1 MEKQEILQLVHRIA
15 AGVHAVVDADLQCTA
30 ILLPELFVVLAV
42 LFELFAQCLEDV
54 LLQCAADRLQLTA
67 LLQQLTR
74 NVQREIGRVHEP
86 LDKAQIVRQEILAL
100 VHDEDMA
107 RVELDARLI
116 VRLIE
121 IERCAGRD
129 LEERRI
135 LHRALRLR
143 VENLHRSFPL
153 VELIAEEIVVL
164 LGFDLRLRTRP
175 ERLH

>member
-1 MEKQEILQLVHRIA
+1 
-15 AGVHAVVDADLQCTA
+15 
-30 ILLPELFVVLAV
+30 
-42 LFELFAQCLEDV
+42 
-54 LLQCAADRLQLTA
+54 
-67 LLQQLTR
+67 
-74 NVQREIGRVHEP
+74 
-86 LDKAQIVRQEILAL
+86 
-100 VHDEDMA
+100 MA
-107 RVELDARLI
+107 RIELDARLI
-116 VRLIE
+116 VRLVE

-175 ERLH
+175 ERLHRVQRAQLRLLDLLRTLDDFALIVARHLLCRHVHADRIAHVVGVLLYEALKHKRIRVVRLALRELLREVDCHRRAA

>member
-1 MEKQEILQLVHRIA
+1 
-15 AGVHAVVDADLQCTA
+15 
-30 ILLPELFVVLAV
+30 
-42 LFELFAQCLEDV
+42 
-54 LLQCAADRLQLTA
+54 
-67 LLQQLTR
+67 
-74 NVQREIGRVHEP
+74 
-86 LDKAQIVRQEILAL
+86 
-100 VHDEDMA
+100 MA

-175 ERLH
+175 ERLHRVQRAQLRLLDLLRTLDDFSLIVARHLLCRHVHADRIAHVVGVLLYEALEHERIRVVRLALRELLCEVDRHRRTA

>member
-1 MEKQEILQLVHRIA
+1 M
-15 AGVHAVVDADLQCTA
+15 T
-30 ILLPELFVVLAV
+30 
-42 LFELFAQCLEDV
+42 
-54 LLQCAADRLQLTA
+54 
-67 LLQQLTR
+67 
-74 NVQREIGRVHEP
+74 
-86 LDKAQIVRQEILAL
+86 
-100 VHDEDMA
+100 

-175 ERLH
+175 ERLHRVQRAQLRLLDLLRTLDDFALIVARHLLCRHVHADRIAHVVGVLLYETLKHERIRVVRLALCELLREVDCHRRAA